1 MSAMKM
7 EMKELREWIESAI
20 EDLKNDDRMAEP
32 ATVDTNAPLALI
44 QVSIEG
50 RIHALR
56 EVLRKIAELTNEP
69 NEDYRSEVL
78 R

>member
-1 MSAMKM
+1 MDFLKKTA
-7 EMKELREWIESAI
+7 MKELKKWIEASI
-20 EDLKNDDRMAEP
+20 DELKNDDRMRET

-56 EVLRKIAELTNEP
+56 ETLKKMTDLTDET
-69 NEDYRSEVL
+69 DRD
-78 R
+78 

>member
-1 MSAMKM
+1 MNFLKKAT
-7 EMKELREWIESAI
+7 MKELKKWIEASI
-20 EDLKNDDRMAEP
+20 DELKNDDRMRET

-56 EVLRKIAELTNEP
+56 ETLKKMTDLTDET
-69 NEDYRSEVL
+69 DRD
-78 R
+78 

>member
-1 MSAMKM
+1 MNFLKKAA
-7 EMKELREWIESAI
+7 MKELKKWIEASI
-20 EDLKNDDRMAEP
+20 DELKNDDRMRET

-56 EVLRKIAELTNEP
+56 ETLKKMTDLTDEI
-69 NEDYRSEVL
+69 DRD
-78 R
+78 